1 MSVNSV
7 NADGSLTKIAGS
19 GSADTSVLKGDFSV
33 VESTSTA
40 TRAYSIGDCFIMET
54 GQLVRAT
61 SAIAINDTI
70 AIGTN
75 VAATSVVQLLSAKI
89 DTSQKGANNG
99 IAELDSS
106 GKVPTTQLPSY
117 VDDVVNGYLHEGTF
131 YYDDQYTEPITPEDD
146 KIYVDK
152 TEDKTYRWGGESYVE
167 VGGGGV
173 ALGETSTTAYRGD
186 RGKTAYDHSQ
196 DSGKLTTATAS
207 GFYKVASTSEGH
219 IAGLTLVE
227 KSDITALGIPA
238 QDTTYGVVSKTE
250 NGLCPVLPNETTTT
264 KYLRQDGSWQ
274 VPPDNNT
281 TYTFTGGT
289 NKFTVTPSGGTA
301 QDVTVTPSIT
311 NNVTGSGTSGYIAKF
326 NGTNTI
332 TNGPAF
338 GSSTTTFLRNDGSW
352 ATTTNFSGTTFYSGN
367 GSTAEHNANNMA
379 YNGTY
384 YYTSNGPATS
394 LGASTADGA
403 IYAQAHSTSWVGQIA
418 QDYRN
423 GNIFVRGKNNNTWT
437 AWKKVDAGTV
447 NGITL
452 SLVN

>member
-19 GSADTSVLKGDFSV
+19 GSTDTSVLKGDFSV

-61 SAIAINDTI
+61 SAIAIGDTI

-75 VAATSVVQLLSAKI
+75 VAATSVVQLLGAKI

-117 VDDVVNGYLHEGTF
+117 VDDVVNGYLYNGAF
-131 YYDDQYTEPITPEDD
+131 YYDDQHTEPITPEDD

-152 TEDKTYRWGGESYVE
+152 TENKTYRWGGESYVE

-196 DSGKLTTATAS
+196 DSGRVTTATAS
-207 GFYKVASTSEGH
+207 GFYKIASTSEGH
-219 IAGLTLVE
+219 IAGLTAVQ

-238 QDTTYGVVSKTE
+238 QDTTYGVVDKTT

-274 VPPDNNT
+274 VPPNT
-281 TYTFTGGT
+281 TYTVATGDNNGQI
-289 NKFTVTPSGGTA
+289 KVTPSSGSAYNVGVKGLGTA
-301 QDVTVTPSIT
+301 AYANLANTVFEVGKASSRSTATVGTWTAMCHSSQAGSPTLPTAGKWWNVMSLNNWSDSSTNWVSQLAVATQDTLSGVWWRA
-311 NNVTGSGTSGYIAKF
+311 NNAAGTSID
-326 NGTNTI
+326 
-332 TNGPAF
+332 
-338 GSSTTTFLRNDGSW
+338 SSTWHRLAEGDS
-352 ATTTNFSGTTFYSGN
+352 SG
-367 GSTAEHNANNMA
+367 NANNA
-379 YNGTY
+379 
-384 YYTSNGPATS
+384 
-394 LGASTADGA
+394 LK
-403 IYAQAHSTSWVGQIA
+403 I
-418 QDYRN
+418 
-423 GNIFVRGKNNNTWT
+423 
-437 AWKKVDAGTV
+437 